1 MDIFV
6 SVGSGLSLKQEI
18 FVKAVED
25 RLRAVNLTPRTVGRN
40 TFSSDAP
47 LKAVQTLMN
56 DCKGVVVIALERF
69 RFPDGIER
77 FGSDRC
83 EVVHEVRMPTVWN
96 QIEASMAYNMKL
108 PLLVIVDPALRK
120 DGLLEIGN
128 DWFVQELLIDP
139 DSLNSTSFM
148 GILESWHKKLV
159 DSNKN
164 KLSDGQL
171 INPSQMTIGQ
181 LVSSLKPSH
190 LWSVG
195 GAFFVVIS
203 GVLAI
208 GKAIG

>member
-1 MDIFV
+1 MDVFV
-6 SVGSGLSLKQEI
+6 SVGSGLNPKQEI

-25 RLRAVNLTPRTVGRN
+25 RLRAINLTPRTVGRN

-69 RFPDGIER
+69 RFSDGIER

-83 EVVHEVRMPTVWN
+83 EAVQEIRMSTVWN
-96 QIEASMAYNMKL
+96 QIEASMAYNMGL

-148 GILESWHKKLV
+148 GILDNWHKKLA
-159 DSNKN
+159 DSNNSKR
-164 KLSDGQL
+164 SDDQ
-171 INPSQMTIGQ
+171 PVDPTQMTIGQ
-181 LVSSLKPSH
+181 LISALKPSQ
-190 LWSVG
+190 LWRVA
-195 GAFFVVIS
+195 GAIALVIS
-203 GVLAI
+203 GAFAI
-208 GKAIG
+208 GKTIG